1 ARTESRRRR
10 RRSVPGSAPAGAR
23 CARVHRREA
32 GNRTWAAATATMRQD
47 NGNPEPAMP
56 PPPPVALVTG
66 GARRLGAAIV
76 RRLHASGYAVA
87 VHCRHS
93 ADAAHALAADLEQAR
108 PGSSLVVE
116 ADLARFDA
124 LPELVART
132 VGRFGRLDA
141 LVNNAAAFFPTPFG
155 TVTPDQWDA
164 LLATNLRRPFF
175 LAQAAAPHLREA
187 RGAIVNISDVYAR
200 QPSGLLGERGRAR
213 GRDPGAGGGA
223 GAGGAGER
231 ARARRDPVARGRA
244 GPGAAG
250 TDPGAHRAR
259 PHRHGGGDRRHR
271 AVAAARCR
279 LH

>member
-1 ARTESRRRR
+1 
-10 RRSVPGSAPAGAR
+10 
-23 CARVHRREA
+23 
-32 GNRTWAAATATMRQD
+32 MRQD

-164 LLATNLRRPFF
+164 LLATNLRGPFF

-200 QPSGLLGERGRAR
+200 QPRADLPAYCVSKGALEAMTR
-213 GRDPGAGGGA
+213 ALAVALAPEVRVNALAPGAILWPEDAPDPALQARILARTALGRTGTVEEIADTALWLLRDAGYTTGTVVAVDGGR
-223 GAGGAGER
+223 E
-231 ARARRDPVARGRA
+231 PV
-244 GPGAAG
+244 
-250 TDPGAHRAR
+250 
-259 PHRHGGGDRRHR
+259 
-271 AVAAARCR
+271 
-279 LH
+279 